1 MKSLYSRPIP
11 AASSARVVFV
21 SGGWTMRIVPLALVL
36 AAAAT
41 PALAAPQQDA
51 ERAVRVL
58 QDPIAQEIASGVI
71 NQVVGVVLETRVGPL
86 ASVLDPESDVRPN
99 DTLGDLK
106 RRDDPNFERRLQQDT
121 RRAVGAAAATAGGA
135 MAQAGEIRRTVD
147 RLEAVLG
154 PVIAATTGLPSG
166 R

>member
-1 MKSLYSRPIP
+1 
-11 AASSARVVFV
+11 
-21 SGGWTMRIVPLALVL
+21 MRIAPLALAVTL
-36 AAAAT
+36 FAS

-58 QDPIAQEIASGVI
+58 QDPIAQEVAAGVI
-71 NQVVGVVLETRVGPL
+71 GQVVGVVLDTRVGPL

-106 RRDDPNFERRLQQDT
+106 RRDDPNFDRRLRRDT
-121 RRAVGAAAATAGGA
+121 RQALGTAAATAGGA
-135 MAQAGEIRRTVD
+135 MAQAGEIRRTAD

-154 PVIAATTGLPSG
+154 PLIAATTGVPADY
-166 R
+166 

>member
-1 MKSLYSRPIP
+1 M
-11 AASSARVVFV
+11 RVA
-21 SGGWTMRIVPLALVL
+21 PLAIAVSLL
-36 AAAAT
+36 AS

-58 QDPIAQEIASGVI
+58 QDPLAQEIATGVI
-71 NQVVGVVLETRVGPL
+71 GQVVGVVLDTRVGPL

-106 RRDDPNFERRLQQDT
+106 RREDPNFERRLQRHT
-121 RRAVGAAAATAGGA
+121 RRAVGTAATAAGGA
-135 MAQAGEIRRTVD
+135 MAQAGEIRRTID

-154 PVIAATTGLPSG
+154 PVIAASTGLPTDD
-166 R
+166 